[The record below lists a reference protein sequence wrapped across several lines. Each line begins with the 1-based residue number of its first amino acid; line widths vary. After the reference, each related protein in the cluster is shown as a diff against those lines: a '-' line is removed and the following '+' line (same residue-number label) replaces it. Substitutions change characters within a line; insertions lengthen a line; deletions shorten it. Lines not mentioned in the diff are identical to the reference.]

1 MSRTLVALGALSAV
15 SGQAIA
21 QEPGPF
27 KVQSALG
34 AGLLAGYDR
43 FELRLRGVSGAPF
56 PPGRRFAPSR
66 FWTASPSTQDSHPT
80 SMPAHGSAGLRPAA
94 DFVASGEA
102 AMLAWSPPQG
112 AARVNP
118 VADTMSLVR
127 LLGGLGAKD
136 FPPGADVTSGDVVN
150 RSTVTGRLNPIRW
163 DLVWSRL
170 DPYVRNGSPNAVP
183 PRLTPV
189 PRAM

>member
-1 MSRTLVALGALSAV
+1 
-15 SGQAIA
+15 
-21 QEPGPF
+21 
-27 KVQSALG
+27 
-34 AGLLAGYDR
+34 
-43 FELRLRGVSGAPF
+43 
-56 PPGRRFAPSR
+56 
-66 FWTASPSTQDSHPT
+66 
-80 SMPAHGSAGLRPAA
+80 
-94 DFVASGEA
+94 
-102 AMLAWSPPQG
+102 MLAWSPPQG

-170 DPYVRNGSPNAVP
+170 DPYVRNGIQPIIVLDNVP
-183 PRLTPV
+183 WAFAPAGATDPDD
-189 PRAM
+189 PRATYGQNMGPGNVTEYGGFVRELLAEARSAESQAVLMGQIGR